1 MIIEIIEVKNI
12 FFIIY
17 IIYNINNHTIDI
29 NSRYNKH
36 QYVLFIYFKMRI
48 LI

>member
-17 IIYNINNHTIDI
+17 IIYNINTIDI

-36 QYVLFIYFKMRI
+36 QYVLLTYFKMRI